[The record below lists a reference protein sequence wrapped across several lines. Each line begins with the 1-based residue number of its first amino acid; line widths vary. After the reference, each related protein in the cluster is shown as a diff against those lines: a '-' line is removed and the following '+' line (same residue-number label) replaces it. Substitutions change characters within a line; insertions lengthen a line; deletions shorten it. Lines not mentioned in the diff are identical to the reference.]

1 MAEERF
7 ATKEEVL
14 KAIKEAYKKKKISY
28 KEYMVQINKV
38 EKHYEEWKRGY
49 EAERGINNEIDM
61 TNEELAIG
69 KRLSELQVKKDNVL
83 DKEKDL
89 IDEEKAD
96 D

>member
-7 ATKEEVL
+7 ATKDEIL
-14 KAIKEAYKKKKISY
+14 KAIKESYKKKKISY
-28 KEYMVQINKV
+28 KEFMVQINKV
-38 EKHYEEWKRGY
+38 EKHYDEWKKGY

-69 KRLSELQVKKDNVL
+69 KRLTELQVKKDNVL
-83 DKEKDL
+83 DKEKVL

>member
-1 MAEERF
+1 MNTYENRPLLTMPF
-7 ATKEEVL
+7 PKPLKE
-14 KAIKEAYKKKKISY
+14 
-28 KEYMVQINKV
+28 
-38 EKHYEEWKRGY
+38 
-49 EAERGINNEIDM
+49 M

>member
-1 MAEERF
+1 MEKERF
-7 ATKEEVL
+7 ATKEEIL
-14 KAIKEAYKKKKISY
+14 NAIKQSYKKKKISY

-38 EKHYEEWKRGY
+38 EKHYDEWKKGY